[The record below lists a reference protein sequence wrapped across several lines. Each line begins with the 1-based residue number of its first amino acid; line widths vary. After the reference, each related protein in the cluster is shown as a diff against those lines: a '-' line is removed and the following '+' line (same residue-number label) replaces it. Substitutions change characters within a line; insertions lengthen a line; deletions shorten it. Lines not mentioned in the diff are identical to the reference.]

1 MRYLTIEQRE
11 ALGAQIA
18 RRAEALRA
26 EIAAA
31 LKQPGDSD
39 TIHLANHLAEIDDD
53 AVADLETTL
62 EVAALERDLAEL
74 RALDAAG
81 ARLHGPDYGVCAD
94 CEEEIPFRRL
104 TANPA
109 ATRCTACQAN
119 FELKQGAP
127 RSGTI

>member
-109 ATRCTACQAN
+109 ATRCTACQAS

>member
-62 EVAALERDLAEL
+62 DVAELERHLAEL

-81 ARLHGPDYGVCAD
+81 VRLHGPDYGVCAD

-104 TANPA
+104 AANPA

-119 FELKQGAP
+119 YELKQGAQ
-127 RSGTI
+127 RSTTI

>member
-18 RRAEALRA
+18 RRADSLRA
-26 EIAAA
+26 EISAA
-31 LKQPGDSD
+31 LRQPGDSD

-62 EVAALERDLAEL
+62 DIAALERHLAEL

-81 ARLHGPDYGVCAD
+81 ARLHGPDFGVCAD
-94 CEEEIPFRRL
+94 CGEEIPFPRL
-104 TANPA
+104 SANPA

-119 FELKQGAP
+119 YELKQGAP
-127 RSGTI
+127 RSATI

>member
-1 MRYLTIEQRE
+1 MRYLTIEQRD

-18 RRAEALRA
+18 NRARALRA

-53 AVADLETTL
+53 AVADLETAL
-62 EVAALERDLAEL
+62 DIAALERGLAEL
-74 RALDAAG
+74 AGLDSASV
-81 ARLHGPDYGVCAD
+81 RLHGPDYGVCAD
-94 CEEEIPFRRL
+94 CEGEIPFRRL

-109 ATRCTACQAN
+109 AVRCTPCQADY
-119 FELKQGAP
+119 EHKHAA
-127 RSGTI
+127 RHSATI